1 MLVKEWMSKNVITV
15 DVKATLQDAI
25 NLMMEHDI
33 SLLPVMEEGKLV
45 GVVTDRDV
53 KHASPSDAS
62 LLDFQTVMYHVAR
75 LEIGSFMSTNPVL
88 IPIDV
93 TIEEAAELLMQHN
106 VSGAPVVDG
115 AGQVKGVITKND
127 LFAAL
132 ISMTGLTRK
141 GVSFGF
147 QVEDRPGSIQAVT
160 DVIRKFGGRLV
171 SIVTTY
177 QTAPEGYRHVYV
189 RAFDLDRNTFS
200 EMVQELQ
207 KAARLLY
214 TVDHRDNKRQFY
226 SA

>member
-1 MLVKEWMSKNVITV
+1 MLVKDWMSKNVVTI
-15 DVKATLQDAI
+15 DVRATLQDAI

-33 SLLPVMEEGKLV
+33 SLLPVMEQGKLV

-75 LEIGSFMSTNPVL
+75 LEVGSFMSINPAL
-88 IPIDV
+88 IPIDL
-93 TIEEAAELLMQHN
+93 TIEEAAEVLMQHN
-106 VSGAPVVDG
+106 VSGAPVVDNE
-115 AGQVKGVITKND
+115 GQVQGVITKND

-132 ISMTGLTRK
+132 ISMTGLTRR

-147 QVEDRPGSIQAVT
+147 QLEDRPGSIKTVT

-177 QTAPEGYRHVYV
+177 QTAPEGYRRVYV
-189 RAFDLDRNTFS
+189 RAFDLDRTTFP
-200 EMVQELQ
+200 EMLQELQ
-207 KAARLLY
+207 KTARLLY

-226 SA
+226 

>member
-1 MLVKEWMSKNVITV
+1 MLVKDWMSKNVITI

-62 LLDFQTVMYHVAR
+62 LLDFQTIMYHVAR
-75 LEIGSFMSTNPVL
+75 LEIGSIMSTTPVL
-88 IPIDV
+88 IPV
-93 TIEEAAELLMQHN
+93 NLTIEEAAEMLMQRN
-106 VSGAPVVDG
+106 VSGAPVVDD

-132 ISMTGLTRK
+132 VSMTGLTRR

-147 QVEDRPGSIQAVT
+147 EVEDRPGAIKAVT

-177 QTAPEGYRHVYV
+177 ETAAAGYRHVYV
-189 RAFDLDRNTFS
+189 RAFDLDRSVFP
-200 EMVQELQ
+200 EMLKELQ
-207 KAARLLY
+207 KSARLLY
-214 TVDHRDNKRQFY
+214 TVDHRDNTRQFY
-226 SA
+226 AA